1 MKRPKV
7 SNIALDAFYDNFS
20 CAALFG
26 KLRIPGAPRE
36 IVDPRSLKEFSIDE
50 IGQGVQDFKNEIER
64 ISALVW
70 ATPAQSLITKEA
82 LRSLLGSLSE
92 SSLKPLEK
100 LQHS

>member
-7 SNIALDAFYDNFS
+7 GSIAIDAFYDNFS

-50 IGQGVQDFKNEIER
+50 IGQGTQDFKQEIKR
-64 ISALVW
+64 ISDLTW
-70 ATPAQSLITKEA
+70 AAPSQSLITKET
-82 LRSLLGSLSE
+82 LQKLLGNLSE